1 MSMIITKN
9 GKDAKKIDK
18 LDIEK
23 ETQLQEYIHD
33 NPESIPVYEIE
44 ENKRLFVVAREFSTE
59 SGPID
64 ALAIDKDGDIYVVE
78 TKINKNPDKR
88 MVVAQA
94 LDYGA
99 SLWRHSDLNEFITKI
114 NTKIYDKFGISFEE
128 KAKKFFD
135 IDDEQFALAVASI
148 KRNLQDGNIKFVI
161 LMDSIEDR
169 LKDLIVYV
177 NQNSQF
183 DIYAVQLEYYKFDEY
198 EIMIPKLFGVEVK
211 KGMSRP
217 TTNQR
222 KIWNEQDF
230 IIQVKEKLGN
240 DAEKIIK
247 LYNFLKLKTDKI
259 KWGTGNANGS
269 FAPIIKRLSETISP
283 FSIYSDGTFLI
294 KFSWLKNHAEKNI
307 FDKFFNTFVK
317 EITKLKIKITEDEL
331 LKNSFEI
338 KSQDFL
344 NNYEEIVSAIKITV
358 EIK

>member
-88 MVVAQA
+88 MVVAQV

-99 SLWRHSDLNEFITKI
+99 SLWRHSDFNEFITKI
-114 NTKIYDKFGISFEE
+114 NTKVYDKFKISFEE
-128 KAKKFFD
+128 KAKTFFD
-135 IDDEQFALAVASI
+135 IDDEQFTLAIDSL

-183 DIYAVQLEYYKFDEY
+183 DIYAVQLEYYKFEKY

-211 KGMSRP
+211 KSMSASGSRVMKLWTP
-217 TTNQR
+217 DEFLIDAKNRLTAEQYRAVEKLFIFSKQYSDDLVLGKGHGKATINPLFTKISER
-222 KIWNEQDF
+222 KIYGLDSHG
-230 IIQVKEKLGN
+230 KLGFHIEWALSGTDN
-240 DAEKIIK
+240 DEAKNKLKLISKKMSEIGLSISEGEFRDKNEIEKWAGKIDKIIEI
-247 LYNFLKLKTDKI
+247 LEE
-259 KWGTGNANGS
+259 
-269 FAPIIKRLSETISP
+269 IIK
-283 FSIYSDGTFLI
+283 
-294 KFSWLKNHAEKNI
+294 
-307 FDKFFNTFVK
+307 
-317 EITKLKIKITEDEL
+317 
-331 LKNSFEI
+331 
-338 KSQDFL
+338 
-344 NNYEEIVSAIKITV
+344 
-358 EIK
+358 